1 MLKKYLVKTYRS
13 LDWQLICISAIIML
27 LLLCLYVFKI
37 SSLVPGFTSEEK
49 LFINE
54 SNSIR
59 AIFDNPL
66 YAPHKIVQYIMI
78 KIDHNGF
85 LAMRL
90 PSILLGTVT
99 IGIFYTILR
108 RWFSVFIS
116 VITTIMLATN
126 SFFIASVR
134 YASPE
139 ISILMAVLLMGYG
152 MWLNTRPSSKLAL
165 AIGIAVSILC
175 LYTPGLIWLFILF
188 VIWQKKNIIELFHIA
203 RPYLLLSIFIILL
216 LLTPLLLSLL
226 SNPDNILAYLGFPSQ
241 IKDSLVELPANL
253 IGIPYQLFWQGRE
266 AAQFNI
272 IGTPIFDIFILFMF
286 LLGCYYFVIE
296 NKKKLS
302 IFVIVGILLML
313 TFIALNDSKF
323 LVLLLPLTYIAV
335 ASGINE
341 MLNKWYVKF
350 PHNPIAKGLA
360 YSLVIVAVASSCFY
374 NLNKYFIAWPQTPQT
389 KKIFRLPPSP
399 KKETVV
405 PK

>member
-1 MLKKYLVKTYRS
+1 
-13 LDWQLICISAIIML
+13 
-27 LLLCLYVFKI
+27 
-37 SSLVPGFTSEEK
+37 
-49 LFINE
+49 
-54 SNSIR
+54 
-59 AIFDNPL
+59 
-66 YAPHKIVQYIMI
+66 MI

-165 AIGIAVSILC
+165 AIGIAVSILS

-216 LLTPLLLSLL
+216 LLTPLILSLL